1 MNFNNE
7 IAKRFI
13 NEIGIYSFCIDNKSV
28 HEKIAYINVICMSKE
43 HIDGQTQEKHELDK
57 THELL
62 LVLYEI
68 RLSYAL

>member
-1 MNFNNE
+1 
-7 IAKRFI
+7 
-13 NEIGIYSFCIDNKSV
+13 
-28 HEKIAYINVICMSKE
+28 MSKE